1 MVGPIHCLVRIGEL
15 VLNRRLNLFAKMV
28 YELRHGLKS
37 DPTERTA
44 GHRVLATAV
53 RYGLRVIVEAMLVK
67 FRSYDGVNPG
77 SLGVVHL
84 FPACRKHLGFVQR
97 VRDLSAHA
105 QVTMFCP
112 ATGASI
118 FATIRQGF
126 SSVQPQYPHVPGL
139 GSKRARWEGFF
150 KVE

>member
-1 MVGPIHCLVRIGEL
+1 
-15 VLNRRLNLFAKMV
+15 
-28 YELRHGLKS
+28 
-37 DPTERTA
+37 
-44 GHRVLATAV
+44 
-53 RYGLRVIVEAMLVK
+53 MLVK
-67 FRSYDGVNPG
+67 FRSYDSVNPG
-77 SLGVVHL
+77 SISVVHV
-84 FPACRKHLGFVQR
+84 FPACRKHLGFVQS

-118 FATIRQGF
+118 SATIRQGF
-126 SSVQPQYPHVPGL
+126 SSVQPQYLHVPGL